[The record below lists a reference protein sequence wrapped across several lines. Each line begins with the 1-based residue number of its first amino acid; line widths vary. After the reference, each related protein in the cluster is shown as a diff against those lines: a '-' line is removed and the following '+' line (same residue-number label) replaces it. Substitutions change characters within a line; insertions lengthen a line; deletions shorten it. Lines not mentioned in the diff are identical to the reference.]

1 MHMNYKQV
9 RKNARQH
16 RGIALIM
23 YSINNRNLLRL
34 LAFMLGDHPLLP
46 LYYSF
51 RS

>member
-34 LAFMLGDHPLLP
+34 LAFMLRDHPLLP